1 MFSVTYNFKI
11 LIRLIGKIKVNKNYI
26 VYRSIGLT
34 AEIDSTGSIAAI
46 EAAIDRLNKQRNELE
61 ELWAVRK
68 MKLDLY
74 LRLRVF
80 ERDALEVTYTSLSSS
95 YLFIIFHY

>member
-1 MFSVTYNFKI
+1 M
-11 LIRLIGKIKVNKNYI
+11 
-26 VYRSIGLT
+26 
-34 AEIDSTGSIAAI
+34 DSTGSIAAI

-61 ELWAVRK
+61 ELWAMRK

-80 ERDALEVTYTSLSSS
+80 ERDALEVIISIFVIVPGWSTFKDTANCGQRLIVQSFSSFE
-95 YLFIIFHY
+95 LFGAFY